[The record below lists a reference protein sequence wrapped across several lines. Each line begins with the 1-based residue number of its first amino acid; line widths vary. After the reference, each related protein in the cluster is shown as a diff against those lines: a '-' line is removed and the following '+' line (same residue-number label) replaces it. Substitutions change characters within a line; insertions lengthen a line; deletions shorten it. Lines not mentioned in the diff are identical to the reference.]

1 MAMLDDLSPAWLPGE
16 APAARLHR
24 LLDTGAATVAVIG
37 LGYVGLPLAL
47 TAAERGFPVLGF
59 DTDRSKVDAL
69 NAGRPYL
76 KHIADGRLRPLLAD
90 RRFAAT
96 DDLVRLAAADIVTIC
111 VPTPLTPQREP
122 DLQHVERTAEAIAAV
137 LRPGQLVVLEST
149 TYPGTT
155 EELVLG
161 ILARS
166 GLACGVDFFLAYSP
180 EREDPGNQLYSAGS
194 IPKVVG
200 GVDAVSGDLAAA
212 FYGRL
217 TPAVVRVSSARAA
230 EATKLLENI
239 FRGVNIALV
248 NELKMI
254 YQRMGIDVWEVLDAA
269 ATKPFGFMRFDPGPG
284 WGGHCIPVDP
294 FYLAWKAR
302 EHGISARFVEL
313 AGEVNVRMP
322 EYVVERLGR
331 ALNDRGKPVKGARIL
346 LLGMAYKRDVDDVR
360 ESPGFVI
367 LDLLTRLGGVVSYH
381 DPLVPRTPAMRHF
394 PAYAGIDSVPLD
406 AALLAAQDAVV
417 VVTDHTGVDYELV
430 ARHAPL
436 VVDTR
441 GVYRQPRP
449 NVVSA

>member
-1 MAMLDDLSPAWLPGE
+1 MAMLDHLPPAWVPGE
-16 APAARLHR
+16 APAARLQR
-24 LLDTGAATVAVIG
+24 LLDSGAATVAVIG

-59 DTDRSKVDAL
+59 DTDRAKVDAL

-96 DDLVRLAAADIVTIC
+96 DDLRRLAAADVVTIC

-166 GLACGVDFFLAYSP
+166 GLRIGADFFLAYSP
-180 EREDPGNQLYSAGS
+180 EREDPGNQIYSAGS

-200 GVDAVSGDLAAA
+200 GVDAPSGDLAAT

-217 TPAVVRVSSARAA
+217 TPAVVRVSSARTA

-331 ALNDRGKPVKGARIL
+331 ALNDRGKPVKGSRIL

-381 DPLVPRTPAMRHF
+381 DPLVPRTPSMRHF
-394 PAYAGIDSVPLD
+394 PAYADIDSVPLD
-406 AALLAAQDAVV
+406 AALLASQDAVV
-417 VVTDHTGVDYELV
+417 VVTDHSDVDYELV
-430 ARHAPL
+430 ATHAPL

-441 GVYRQPRP
+441 GVYRRSRP